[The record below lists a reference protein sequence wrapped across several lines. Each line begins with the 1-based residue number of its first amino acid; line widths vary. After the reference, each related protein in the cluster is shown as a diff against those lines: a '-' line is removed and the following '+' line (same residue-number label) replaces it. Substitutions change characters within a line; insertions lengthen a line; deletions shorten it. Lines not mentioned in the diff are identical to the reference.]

1 MEKRDEEGPKGTQ
14 VGGHCISPSRP
25 NIVNQSR
32 AVRWKE
38 VARQVLEHVRAVP
51 SELRGRVG

>member
-1 MEKRDEEGPKGTQ
+1 MKRDPKEPRWEATALVRQ
-14 VGGHCISPSRP
+14 DLT
-25 NIVNQSR
+25 NTVNQSR

-38 VARQVLEHVRAVP
+38 VARQVLEHVGAVP